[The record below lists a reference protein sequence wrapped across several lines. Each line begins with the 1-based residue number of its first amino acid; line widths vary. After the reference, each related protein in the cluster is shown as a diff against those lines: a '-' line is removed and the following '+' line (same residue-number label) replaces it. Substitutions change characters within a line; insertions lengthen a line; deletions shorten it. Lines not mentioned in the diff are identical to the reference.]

1 MVAGGGV
8 RRGQDG
14 SVVGERR
21 GGRMVQEEV
30 LEGGRMGQKKVL
42 EGGAGW

>member
-14 SVVGERR
+14 AGGGERW
-21 GGRMVQEEV
+21 
-30 LEGGRMGQKKVL
+30 GGRMGQD
-42 EGGAGW
+42 EF